1 MLCEV
6 PFLKDW
12 FIGAYLVLVTG
23 LWVEALRGRLTG
35 AFLETSVSIQPTSAT
50 EATDTKMQEAVTI
63 KAYIINNLL
72 H

>member
-1 MLCEV
+1 MLREA

-12 FIGAYLVLVTG
+12 FIGAYLVLAAG
-23 LWVEALRGRLTG
+23 LWVEVLRGRLTG

-50 EATDTKMQEAVTI
+50 EAADTRIQEAVTI